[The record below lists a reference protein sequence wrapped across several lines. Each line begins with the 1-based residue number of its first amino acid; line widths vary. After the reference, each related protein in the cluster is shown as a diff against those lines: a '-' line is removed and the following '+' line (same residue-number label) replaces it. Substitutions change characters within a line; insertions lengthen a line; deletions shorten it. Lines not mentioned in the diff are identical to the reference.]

1 MTLHELYNKYKVGAW
16 PDKGSDHSYIDYYAE
31 LFAPVR
37 KSAKKILEIGLMSGE
52 SLRMWEEYF
61 TGDVYGIDCSETPVG
76 GMADLR
82 PMIAE
87 MNHNIFI
94 GDAADADTAKRFF
107 SGIKFD
113 IIIEDASHN
122 LQQQI
127 DIYNIMKHYMAKGC
141 IYVIEDVQD
150 IDVSRGT
157 LEAIDHSKSVE
168 VVDRRGIKGRYDDV
182 LVVIR

>member
-61 TGDVYGIDCSETPVG
+61 TGDVYGIDCTETPVG
-76 GMADLR
+76 GAADLR

-94 GDAADADTAKRFF
+94 GDAADPETAKRFF

-113 IIIEDASHN
+113 VIIEDASHSI
-122 LQQQI
+122 QQQL
-127 DIYNIMKHYMAKGC
+127 DIYNVMKHYMNDGG
-141 IYVIEDVQD
+141 IYVIEDVQEIDASKD
-150 IDVSRGT
+150 IFT
-157 LEAIDHSKSVE
+157 TIDSEKKIQII
-168 VVDRRGIKGRYDDV
+168 DRRNIKGRYDDV
-182 LVVIR
+182 LIVIT

>member
-1 MTLHELYNKYKVGAW
+1 MTLHELYNKYKVGEW
-16 PDKGSDHSYIDYYAE
+16 PDKGSVHSYIDYYAE

-37 KSAKKILEIGLMSGE
+37 KSAKNILEIGLMSGE
-52 SLRMWEEYF
+52 SLRMWEDYF
-61 TGDVYGIDCSETPVG
+61 SGDVYGIDCTDTPVG

-94 GDAADADTAKRFF
+94 GDATDPETAKRFF

-113 IIIEDASHN
+113 VIIEDAQHT
-122 LQQQI
+122 LEQQLA
-127 DIYNIMKHYMAKGC
+127 IYSVMKHYMAEGG

-150 IDVSRGT
+150 IDISRGT
-157 LEAIDHSKSVE
+157 LQGIDPEKSVE
-168 VVDRRGIKGRYDDV
+168 IIDRRNIKGRYDDV
-182 LVVIR
+182 LIVIT